1 MRVLYCKIITKR
13 WQNSFVLC
21 YFVTFGKIRYNLPKI
36 YKTTPQGDDVKTLD
50 LYTFDDALEKALK
63 SVNNVQS
70 TEIVLL
76 ESALDRILAAD
87 VICQKNLPSFDNS
100 AMDGFAF
107 RQVDAGSTFKIAA
120 TIFAGES
127 PDPILSSGEC
137 YKIMTGAQV
146 PPDADTIVPIE
157 ACQKVT
163 AQSVE
168 IPAGIAKGSAL
179 RKKGEEQQKGAV
191 LIKRGEVLDFPQIA
205 MLSAQGIVAVEVYGE
220 ISIAVLSTGNEI
232 REPWEE
238 ASEDEIYNANAFG
251 ITALLK
257 KHGFDPTYVGAI
269 PDDLEE
275 STSFIQRLQCYDAVI
290 TTGGIS
296 MGDADF
302 LEEAFVANGLEVLFH
317 GVNVKPGRP
326 TMMGQMGGTFV
337 MAMPGNPM
345 TTLLNIFLLSI
356 PVLRKLQGARE
367 VYHPLLKAKISQ
379 SLKLRPNR
387 TNLVLGR
394 HEQGIFYVT
403 RDNKIGSGMLTP
415 LMESNAVAIFQE
427 GISEVTEGTEIEM
440 IGF

>member
-1 MRVLYCKIITKR
+1 M
-13 WQNSFVLC
+13 
-21 YFVTFGKIRYNLPKI
+21 
-36 YKTTPQGDDVKTLD
+36 KTLD
-50 LYTFDDALEKALK
+50 IYTFDEARQKALD
-63 SVNNVQS
+63 SAG
-70 TEIVLL
+70 TIGTAETVLL
-76 ESALDRILAAD
+76 DSVLGRVLAAD
-87 VICQKNLPSFDNS
+87 VICRKNLPSFDNS

-107 RQVDAGSTFKIAA
+107 RHEDAGKHLKIAT
-120 TIFAGES
+120 TIFAGEYS
-127 PDPILSSGEC
+127 DPILEGEQC

-146 PPDADTIVPIE
+146 PPDADTVVPIE
-157 ACQKVT
+157 ACDEVI
-163 AQSVE
+163 AQSVQ
-168 IPAGIAKGSAL
+168 IPAGISKGSAL
-179 RKKGEEQQKGAV
+179 RKKGEEQQQGAV
-191 LIKRGEVLDFPQIA
+191 LIRRGEILDFSQIA
-205 MLSAQGIVAVEVYGE
+205 MLSAQGIVAVSVYRE

-238 ASEDEIYNANAFG
+238 ANEDEIYNANAFG

-257 KHGFDPTYVGAI
+257 KHGFNPTYVGAI

-275 STSFIQRLQCYDAVI
+275 SIRFIQQLKCYDAVI

-326 TMMGQMGGTFV
+326 TMMGKMGQTFV

-345 TTLLNIFLLSI
+345 TTLLNIFLLCI
-356 PVLRKLQGARE
+356 PVLKKLQGATS
-367 VYHPLLKAKISQ
+367 VQHPVSRAKISQ

-394 HEQGIFYVT
+394 QVQGVFHVV

-415 LMESNAVAIFQE
+415 LMESNAVIVFGE
-427 GISEVTEGTEIEM
+427 GVAEVLEGESVEVVL
-440 IGF
+440 F

>member
-1 MRVLYCKIITKR
+1 M
-13 WQNSFVLC
+13 
-21 YFVTFGKIRYNLPKI
+21 
-36 YKTTPQGDDVKTLD
+36 KTLD

-63 SVNNVQS
+63 SVNSVQG

-76 ESALDRILAAD
+76 ESALGRILAAD

-107 RQVDAGSTFKIAA
+107 RHEDAGSTLKIAA

-127 PDPILSSGEC
+127 PEPILGTREC

-146 PPDADTIVPIE
+146 PQDADTIIPIE

-179 RKKGEEQQKGAV
+179 RKKGEEQEKGAV
-191 LIKRGEVLDFPQIA
+191 LIRRGEILDFSQIA
-205 MLSAQGIVAVEVYGE
+205 MLSAQGIVAVEVHKE

-232 REPWEE
+232 KEPWQA

-257 KHGFDPTYVGAI
+257 KHGFVPTYAGAI

-275 STSFIQRLQCYDAVI
+275 SIAFIATLKRYDAVI

-302 LEEAFVANGLEVLFH
+302 LEEAFVANGLEALFH
-317 GVNVKPGRP
+317 GINVKPGRP
-326 TMMGQMGGTFV
+326 TMMGQMGETFV

-345 TTLLNIFLLSI
+345 TTLLNIFLLCI
-356 PVLRKLQGARE
+356 PVLRKLQGAIS
-367 VYHPLLKAKISQ
+367 VAHPLCKAKISQ
-379 SLKLRPNR
+379 PLKLKPSR

-394 HEQGIFYVT
+394 QERGVFHVT

-415 LMESNAVAIFQE
+415 LMESNAVAVFRE
-427 GISEVTEGTEIEM
+427 GIAQVQDHEEIEV
-440 IGF
+440 ILF

>member
-1 MRVLYCKIITKR
+1 M
-13 WQNSFVLC
+13 
-21 YFVTFGKIRYNLPKI
+21 
-36 YKTTPQGDDVKTLD
+36 KTLD
-50 LYTFDDALEKALK
+50 LYTFDDALEKAL
-63 SVNNVQS
+63 SHAYSVQS

-76 ESALDRILAAD
+76 ESALGRILAAD

-107 RQVDAGSTFKIAA
+107 RQADAGSTLKIAA

-127 PDPILSSGEC
+127 PDPILGTGEC

-157 ACQKVT
+157 ACQNVT

-179 RKKGEEQQKGAV
+179 RKKGEEQEKGAV
-191 LIKRGEVLDFPQIA
+191 LIRRGEMLDFAQIA
-205 MLSAQGIVAVEVYGE
+205 MLSAQGIVAVEVYRK

-232 REPWEE
+232 KEPWQEV
-238 ASEDEIYNANAFG
+238 SEDEIYNANAFG

-257 KHGFDPTYVGAI
+257 KHGFAPTYAGAI

-275 STSFIQRLQCYDAVI
+275 SIAFIHTLKYYDAVI

-302 LEEAFVANGLEVLFH
+302 LEEAFVANGLEAFFH
-317 GVNVKPGRP
+317 GINVKPGRP
-326 TMMGQMGGTFV
+326 TMMGQMGETFV

-345 TTLLNIFLLSI
+345 TTLLNIFLLCI
-356 PVLRKLQGARE
+356 PVLRKLQGAAS
-367 VYHPLLKAKISQ
+367 VQHPVSRAKISQ

-394 HEQGIFYVT
+394 QEQGVFHVI

-415 LMESNAVAIFQE
+415 LMESNAVAIFR
-427 GISEVTEGTEIEM
+427 EGTAKVQDGEEIEV

>member
-1 MRVLYCKIITKR
+1 LVLFR
-13 WQNSFVLC
+13 
-21 YFVTFGKIRYNLPKI
+21 GKKLK
-36 YKTTPQGDDVKTLD
+36 KLD
-50 LYTFDDALEKALK
+50 LYTFDEVLEKALDGAK
-63 SVNNVQS
+63 AVDT
-70 TEIVLL
+70 TETILL
-76 ESALDRILAAD
+76 DVALGRVLAAD
-87 VICQKNLPSFDNS
+87 VICRKNLPSFDNS

-107 RQVDAGSTFKIAA
+107 RQVDAGEYLEIAA
-120 TIFAGES
+120 TIFAGER
-127 PDPILSSGEC
+127 PDPILGEKQC

-146 PPDADTIVPIE
+146 PQDADTVVPIE
-157 ACQKVT
+157 ACGEVT
-163 AQSVE
+163 GQGVE
-168 IPAGIAKGSAL
+168 IPAGISKGSAL
-179 RKKGEEQQKGAV
+179 RRKGEEQQRGAV
-191 LIKRGEVLDFPQIA
+191 LIKRGEVLDFAQVA
-205 MLSAQGIVAVEVYGE
+205 MLSAQGIVALEVYKK

-251 ITALLK
+251 ITALLRK
-257 KHGFDPTYVGAI
+257 YGFDPTYAGAI

-275 STSFIQRLQCYDAVI
+275 SIRFIQRLKCYDAVI

-302 LEEAFVANGLEVLFH
+302 LEEAFAANGLEVLFH

-367 VYHPLLKAKISQ
+367 VYHPVLKAKISQ

-415 LMESNAVAIFQE
+415 LMESNAVAIFRE